1 MKELSAKDDSSLK
14 KTVIEMREWRRA
26 RGIPEPE
33 SDLAAT
39 IAWWKAMRASPA
51 EGGHRI
57 LVLVGP
63 AAEAE
68 YQAFFPR
75 IRARGKTP
83 DEAKARL
90 AKALRHYIDNAMARG
105 EIVDTIEIPLYV
117 LVPPV
122 PAQAVREE
130 SEGYETE
137 NEHVG

>member
-1 MKELSAKDDSSLK
+1 MKELSAKDDSTLK
-14 KTVIEMREWRRA
+14 KSVMEMREWRRA

-39 IAWWKAMRASPA
+39 IAWWKEMRASPA
-51 EGGHRI
+51 EGGYRI
-57 LVLVGP
+57 LVLIEP

-68 YQAFFPR
+68 YQASFPN

-83 DEAKARL
+83 EEAKARL
-90 AKALRHYIDNAMARG
+90 AEALRHYIDNSMAKG
-105 EIVDTIEIPLYV
+105 GIMDTVEIPLYA
-117 LVPPV
+117 LIT

-130 SEGYETE
+130 SEGYEPG

>member
-14 KTVIEMREWRRA
+14 KTVMEMREWRRA

-57 LVLVGP
+57 LVLIEP

-68 YQAFFPR
+68 YQASFPN
-75 IRARGKTP
+75 IRVRGKTP

-90 AKALRHYIDNAMARG
+90 AKALRHYIDNSMAKG
-105 EIVDTIEIPLYV
+105 DIVDTIEIPLYA
-117 LVPPV
+117 LVTPV

-130 SEGYETE
+130 SEGYETG